1 VIAGRTRGELST
13 AGIVLASVV
22 LLLAVG
28 YAARGWWGGAGG
40 SYAPGVALVRTDV
53 GPTRSLFGEV
63 LTARARILVDP
74 RRVNPSRTEL
84 AANFKPYRI
93 RQETRSISNGP
104 GRSTLVEF
112 TYALQCTSRECL
124 PRGGGRAAAATVF
137 RLPRA
142 TATLFSPE
150 GRRTSRNV
158 AWPAFAV
165 QSRLTAD
172 EIGLSTPKAADLEA
186 PPPVSWRFSP
196 TLIGGVSV
204 ALALLLVLG
213 ATWLLAIV
221 ARRDLRLIGAPRIPS
236 HLSPVDRA
244 LALAEHAA
252 AHGEIDESR
261 KALER
266 LAIELRRRHAA
277 GQAAAAE
284 RIAWSEDA
292 PSPATVSEL
301 ANAVRS
307 NGA

>member
-1 VIAGRTRGELST
+1 MAGRTRGELIT
-13 AGIVLASVV
+13 AGIVLVSLVA
-22 LLLAVG
+22 LLAVG
-28 YAARGWWGGAGG
+28 YSARGWWGGAGG
-40 SYAPGVALVRTDV
+40 SYAPGAALVRTDV
-53 GPTRSLFGEV
+53 GPARSLFGEI

-74 RRVNPSRTEL
+74 RRVDPSRTEL
-84 AANFKPYRI
+84 ATSFKPYRV
-93 RQETRSISNGP
+93 RDEARRISNGP

-124 PRGGGRAAAATVF
+124 PRGGGRAAAATAVT
-137 RLPRA
+137 LPRA
-142 TATLFSPE
+142 TATLVSRA
-150 GRRTSRNV
+150 GQRTTRSV
-158 AWPAFAV
+158 AWPTVAI

-172 EIGLSTPKAADLEA
+172 EIGLSTPKAADLQA
-186 PPPVSWRFSP
+186 PPPVSWRLSP
-196 TLIGGVSV
+196 TLLGGGSI
-204 ALALLLVLG
+204 ALALLLGLG

-236 HLSPVDRA
+236 HLSPVERA

-252 AHGEIDESR
+252 THGEVDESR

-277 GQAAAAE
+277 PQATAAE

-292 PSPATVSEL
+292 PTRAAVSEL
-301 ANAVRS
+301 ADAVRS